1 MNGKVCSLCGSF
13 EHFAKDCPMNRRQSN
28 QSRRMS
34 MVEAVVST
42 LVGLVVSMVATA
54 LVCQLHN
61 IPMTWEN
68 NVIITAWMT
77 FLSILRSYL
86 LRRFFNSRIVCSGG
100 S

>member
-13 EHFAKDCPMNRRQSN
+13 DHTARDCKWNKGQSK
-28 QSRRMS
+28 RMS
-34 MVEAVVST
+34 VVESVVST
-42 LVGLVVSMVATA
+42 VVGLLVSMVVTA

-68 NVIITAWMT
+68 NTIITAWMT
-77 FLSILRSYL
+77 FLSVLRSYL